1 MTDDLMNKALRY
13 RWIIFWTLALAYVLV
28 YFHRMCPAVVAVDM
42 MQDLNAGGGLIGV
55 LGSAYF

>member
-1 MTDDLMNKALRY
+1 
-13 RWIIFWTLALAYVLV
+13 
-28 YFHRMCPAVVAVDM
+28 MCPAVFAVDM